1 MKLFDYTGL
10 LKEGNQK
17 LHLYANTIADGSV
30 VSTTP
35 GDEDGKGIHHIKSHT
50 GGAYYHHITK
60 AMEAYRRGKV
70 ERLKWLDTITMN
82 HIENNILST
91 FHSDEDNNNH
101 NNNNT
106 NNNDENEDGETKSS
120 HSTNHH
126 CTHLYVGLPYFEV
139 PVIYEEMQYFSNNS
153 KEHQWLIKQQAESL
167 SLHRHNNILKDD
179 NNNNNNNF
187 NNNNNNNNSDSDAAD
202 DDNDRENNNDSKR
215 KIKRTSQNKYIT
227 NTNRR
232 IRARTRGNSV
242 MSPEAINEMYWKES
256 LNLIVDPDLHNKAP
270 NPAEVKYRR
279 LARGILQKGYL
290 TDMNLKP
297 NKQER
302 ERLQNIFKSHK
313 NSISTLDRDILWKFR
328 HSLIEEKRA
337 LTKFLLTIDF
347 TNEHEVNEAKHLLPK
362 WKRIDVADAL
372 LLLGQH
378 FENNYIVRR
387 HAIGILDDASD
398 DEIDLFMLQL
408 VQAMRYE
415 PNPIYIAD
423 GSISTTTA
431 AAYNDDN
438 GNKKEEETEDN
449 NNTIQGIKKEQQ
461 QQQNNNNNNNDDDDE
476 TKRKETAMS
485 LEDKLKQ
492 ESLLSIFL
500 IDRSVESFALAS
512 SFYWYLRVEKENQ
525 NDTKFTV
532 IYNIFLQT
540 LRKTEYGRAR
550 LAELERQSMWLKR
563 IGDAK
568 HDATKNQG
576 FGRSSRDAMLSKL
589 KKSLH
594 PGGKFADM
602 LLFEPPIISPLDTRL
617 MFVKIVPSKTLMF
630 KSKIY
635 PVVYTFNVEPKAMDD
650 THRKETASFDGKE
663 RRIRRQSKFIFILIY
678 LYLYV
683 FTSF

>member
-1 MKLFDYTGL
+1 
-10 LKEGNQK
+10 
-17 LHLYANTIADGSV
+17 
-30 VSTTP
+30 
-35 GDEDGKGIHHIKSHT
+35 
-50 GGAYYHHITK
+50 
-60 AMEAYRRGKV
+60 
-70 ERLKWLDTITMN
+70 
-82 HIENNILST
+82 
-91 FHSDEDNNNH
+91 
-101 NNNNT
+101 
-106 NNNDENEDGETKSS
+106 
-120 HSTNHH
+120 
-126 CTHLYVGLPYFEV
+126 
-139 PVIYEEMQYFSNNS
+139 
-153 KEHQWLIKQQAESL
+153 
-167 SLHRHNNILKDD
+167 
-179 NNNNNNNF
+179 
-187 NNNNNNNNSDSDAAD
+187 NNNNNSDSDAAD

-215 KIKRTSQNKYIT
+215 KTKRTSQNKYIT

-438 GNKKEEETEDN
+438 GNEKEEETEDN

-461 QQQNNNNNNNDDDDE
+461 QQQNNNNNNN
-476 TKRKETAMS
+476 
-485 LEDKLKQ
+485 
-492 ESLLSIFL
+492 
-500 IDRSVESFALAS
+500 
-512 SFYWYLRVEKENQ
+512 
-525 NDTKFTV
+525 
-532 IYNIFLQT
+532 
-540 LRKTEYGRAR
+540 
-550 LAELERQSMWLKR
+550 
-563 IGDAK
+563 
-568 HDATKNQG
+568 
-576 FGRSSRDAMLSKL
+576 
-589 KKSLH
+589 
-594 PGGKFADM
+594 
-602 LLFEPPIISPLDTRL
+602 
-617 MFVKIVPSKTLMF
+617 
-630 KSKIY
+630 
-635 PVVYTFNVEPKAMDD
+635 
-650 THRKETASFDGKE
+650 
-663 RRIRRQSKFIFILIY
+663 
-678 LYLYV
+678 
-683 FTSF
+683 